1 MFIEKGKRAL
11 GLLLEESSELGIFN
25 VLICVERIEESIEG
39 NEITSN
45 ESLMAWDPH
54 PQCLRY

>member
-11 GLLLEESSELGIFN
+11 GLLLEELIFN